1 MVFILIHNDN
11 VHGVYDT
18 LDKALLDGWK
28 LILQEA
34 LMPWTLS
41 FYKQRHDDVAVG
53 IGGYFIEQWDVA
65 TNKGEIRYMLG
76 EKKEDDADL
85 VEYVLD
91 KYLKRHHTE
100 CETILKNWYKE
111 ILVNGKLPFHLGAM
125 TYVDE
130 FSK

>member
-18 LDKALLDGWK
+18 LGKALLGSWK
-28 LILQEA
+28 LIVQEA

-41 FYKQRHDDVAVG
+41 FYKQRHDDVAIG
-53 IGGYFIEQWDVA
+53 IGGYFIEQWNVA
-65 TNKGEIRYMLG
+65 TNKREIRYMLG

-111 ILVNGKLPFHLGAM
+111 MIVDDKLPFHLGAM
-125 TYVDE
+125 TFLDA
-130 FSK
+130 